1 MDKENIIIL
10 STTTIDG
17 LLLNLNNI
25 ALIKK
30 EESSQGEWLHVF
42 FNNGEST
49 TIYNADRE
57 LWNKLIG
64 QIKEEE
70 NDR

>member
-1 MDKENIIIL
+1 MTENIFIRTD
-10 STTTIDG
+10 STEG
-17 LLLNLNNI
+17 LFINLNNI

-42 FNNGEST
+42 FNNGKTT

-57 LWNKLIG
+57 LWNALRKGLLN
-64 QIKEEE
+64 QKEGE
-70 NDR
+70 